1 MAYNEKLADRVR
13 EALVDVP
20 NVEEKNMFGGV
31 CFMVNGKM
39 CMGVA
44 TDELMCRIGPDREA
58 EALEKQGCRQ
68 MDFTGRPMK
77 GYVFVSEDGMEGKKG
92 LDYWVQ
98 RCLEFNVLAKSSKK
112 KKMRSRGPRDGTKNK
127 FQPIRCLPERICLP
141 GKRKK
146 FPPERNFLINFSI
159 FESVVLFA
167 EKRFVPQ
174 TGVFCP
180 HFVYFN

>member
-13 EALVDVP
+13 EAWVDVP

-77 GYVFVSEDGMEGKKG
+77 GYAFVSEDGMEEKK
-92 LDYWVQ
+92 
-98 RCLEFNVLAKSSKK
+98 VLIIGFSVVLSLMCWQNPR
-112 KKMRSRGPRDGTKNK
+112 KKMRSGGPRHGTKNK
-127 FQPIRCLPERICLP
+127 FQPIRCLPERIFLP

-159 FESVVLFA
+159 LESVVLFA